1 MKNFLHRSAV
11 LVATVLASSQALAHG
26 DGGHSHLLVDGF
38 VHPVTGWDHALVA
51 LVVGL
56 IAAQWQRNTGNH
68 AWRLPALFIGGMA
81 AGMAAGA
88 MLPFGGQV
96 ESGIVLSLLAAGMLL
111 MAPLQRAGR
120 ALTVSALAVAGFAG
134 AAHGVVHGVEAGFQ
148 PLYLGGILAGSAL
161 LHGTGIALGRWLA
174 TRPQLLRGIGV
185 ATTLVGVVL
194 IAG

>member
-11 LVATVLASSQALAHG
+11 LVATALVSSQALAHG
-26 DGGHSHLLVDGF
+26 DGGHSHLLADGF

-56 IAAQWQRNTGNH
+56 IAAQWQRNAGNH

-88 MLPFGGQV
+88 ALPFGGWV
-96 ESGIVLSLLAAGMLL
+96 ESGIVLSLLAAGLLL

-120 ALTVSALAVAGFAG
+120 ALTLSAIAVVGFAG
-134 AAHGVVHGVEAGFQ
+134 AAHGVVHGVEAGLQ
-148 PLYLGGILAGSAL
+148 PLYLAGIVAGTVL

-185 ATTLVGVVL
+185 ATTVAGVVL